1 MLKDSSYRNASA
13 GVVVSFSVREG
24 GGGGGQLLCE
34 RARGRVFS
42 VRARGRGVGSVAG
55 AEAVR

>member
-1 MLKDSSYRNASA
+1 MLKGSSYRNAFA
-13 GVVVSFSVREG
+13 GVVVSFSVRE
-24 GGGGGQLLCE
+24 
-34 RARGRVFS
+34 RARGRVFSVRARGWVFS